1 MSWLES
7 NPFPCNSCGLCCKNI
22 GHIVEL
28 EAYNNGDGACKF
40 LINNKCSIYETRP
53 LICRID
59 EMYEKTYHKQFSKE
73 EYYLINLKACKE
85 MQIDNNLS
93 EAEQIDL
100 DKYWGLL
107 IGEQNKQ

>member
-1 MSWLES
+1 
-7 NPFPCNSCGLCCKNI
+7 
-22 GHIVEL
+22 
-28 EAYNNGDGACKF
+28 
-40 LINNKCSIYETRP
+40 
-53 LICRID
+53 
-59 EMYEKTYHKQFSKE
+59 MYEKTYHKQFSKE